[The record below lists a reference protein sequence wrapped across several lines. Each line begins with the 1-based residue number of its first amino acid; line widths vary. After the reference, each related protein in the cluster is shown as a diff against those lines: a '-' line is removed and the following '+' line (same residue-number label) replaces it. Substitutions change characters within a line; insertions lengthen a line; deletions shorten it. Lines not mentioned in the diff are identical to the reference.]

1 MPEVALQLVL
11 FAGGALIATIITLAL
26 TRRLHAAHLA
36 AALSDV
42 TAKSATREAE
52 LRTQLESATA
62 RRAELDTQIAALES
76 QIVSR
81 DTEIRALNTSLTQA
95 KTEEATFA
103 TRLDELRAAHTSLKE
118 SFQSLS
124 GEALKSNNEQFL
136 QLARTE
142 LERIRVAAKT
152 ELDEKESIITG
163 LIVPIREGLEKY
175 DKKLHDIELARAES
189 FSSLTQRIELMST
202 ASDILRGETANLA
215 KALRSSNVRGAW
227 GELQLKRAVELA
239 GMLEHCDFT
248 TQHSVTTDDSKLRPD
263 MVIHLPGNKSI
274 VVDAKTPATAVLEAV
289 NCPDDALRKQLC
301 LQHVAGVRNHINAL
315 SKKSYWEQFEHAP
328 EFVVLFLPSEAFFS
342 VALEFDPTLFEHSFE
357 QKVIIATPTTLVALL
372 KAVAFGWRQESI
384 AQNAQEISALGR
396 DLYDRIRTLGEHFDD
411 VGTHLAKSV
420 GAYNKAVGSLE
431 KRVLP
436 AARRF
441 QSLGAADSKPIA
453 ELDALDI
460 HPISINASE
469 LRLELPAPESRT

>member
-1 MPEVALQLVL
+1 MPSTLA
-11 FAGGALIATIITLAL
+11 FAYIITAL
-26 TRRLHAAHLA
+26 VIAIVVTHLVSRRLHAAGLA
-36 AALSDV
+36 AALSD
-42 TAKSATREAE
+42 AAAQSATVTAE
-52 LRTQLESATA
+52 LRTELSAATA
-62 RRAELDTQIAALES
+62 RRAELDTQIN
-76 QIVSR
+76 
-81 DTEIRALNTSLTQA
+81 ALNTDISTRYAEIRTLNSDLTKA

-103 TRLDELRAAHTSLKE
+103 TRLDELRATHTALKE

-124 GEALKSNNEQFL
+124 GDALKSNNETFL

-142 LERIRVAAKT
+142 LERIRITAKA
-152 ELDEKESIITG
+152 ELDEKETAISGMLT
-163 LIVPIREGLEKY
+163 PIREGLEKY
-175 DKKLHDIELARAES
+175 DRKLHEIELSRAQS
-189 FSSLTQRIELMST
+189 FASLTERLETMSN

-248 TQHSVTTDDSKLRPD
+248 TQHSVGTDDSTLRPD
-263 MVIHLPGNKSI
+263 MVVHLPGNKSI

-289 NCPDDALRKQLC
+289 NCPDDARRKHLC
-301 LQHVAGVRNHINAL
+301 EQHVIGVRAHINAL
-315 SKKSYWEQFEHAP
+315 SKKAYWEQFEHAP

-396 DLYDRIRTLGEHFDD
+396 DLYDRIRTLGEHFEN
-411 VGTHLAKSV
+411 VGEHLAKSV
-420 GAYNKAVGSLE
+420 GAYNRAVSSLE

-436 AARRF
+436 AARKF
-441 QSLGAADSKPIA
+441 QTLGAGDSKPIL
-453 ELDALDI
+453 ELDALDV
-460 HPISINASE
+460 HPMAISAAE
-469 LRLELPAPESRT
+469 MRGAGTTRE